1 MLRPLILS
9 AVATLALLSAAPA
22 KDCAPV
28 ETAPGVKT
36 KPAGCVDLGRE
47 ALPKKPEDSRLRG
60 ADGYIVN
67 RDGTRIRVFGRAGVE
82 VGTGSR

>member
-1 MLRPLILS
+1 MLRQS
-9 AVATLALLSAAPA
+9 TLAAALALCSLPA
-22 KDCAPV
+22 MARDCTPI
-28 ETAPGVKT
+28 ETAPGVRT
-36 KPAGCVDLGRE
+36 KPAGCVNLGRE
-47 ALPKKPEDSRLRG
+47 AQPKKPEDSRLRG